1 MVLWN
6 YIHNAYQGRG
16 KQRTNYMS
24 LAVGGGA
31 WGILPKGSDL
41 IGVSKDA
48 QNLTEWRGQKERGN
62 NSKSEAGRCEQT
74 CVSQTWLVVSCG
86 WSTVVLDQHEGN
98 RE

>member
-1 MVLWN
+1 MQVWGIQSGIVHAPTVSWDGSKDVNCNKNMLYMVLWN

-48 QNLTEWRGQKERGN
+48 
-62 NSKSEAGRCEQT
+62 
-74 CVSQTWLVVSCG
+74 
-86 WSTVVLDQHEGN
+86 
-98 RE
+98 